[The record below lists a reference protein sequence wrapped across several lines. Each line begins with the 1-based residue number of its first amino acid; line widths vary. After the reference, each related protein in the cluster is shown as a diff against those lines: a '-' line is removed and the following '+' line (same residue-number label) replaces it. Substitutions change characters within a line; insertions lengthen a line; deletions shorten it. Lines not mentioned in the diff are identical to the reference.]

1 MGFSRFLNEG
11 FYSSLSNITL
21 LKNFR
26 ILRYYNTSKTVIG
39 ICLYN
44 NQKCFFKFVNNAY
57 EELRRVSL
65 LEQIYKV
72 PKVID
77 TINNT
82 IIIYEYLEDFKSAT
96 LNDYLYNNVKCTN
109 LNQIFNQYKIAIE
122 NTICLFTESYS
133 QSYKYFQNRVGY
145 LYEYIDKIPYRYIV
159 FNNKQFDIKLIFKE
173 ILQKIMKNKKIHMI
187 ISQGD
192 PTDTNITITGYF
204 TDFENAGLNSLL
216 SEFSI
221 LFVSLFSHG
230 RYFYPKYNEQA
241 YVINKSILD
250 RFDNYKIK
258 VNYYIE
264 KEYIYV
270 NNIHFNLPNK
280 NKQIIL
286 KLIDVY
292 INNLNYKKYKS
303 DFKYLK
309 YYICMRLLTP
319 VNILLMDIDDKI
331 SILILMVLCYDKIN
345 DLETLESFIGDING
359 NV

>member
-1 MGFSRFLNEG
+1 MGFSRFLKKG
-11 FYSSLSNITL
+11 FYSSLSNTL

-26 ILRYYNTSKTVIG
+26 ILKYYNTSKTVVG

-44 NQKCFFKFVNNAY
+44 NQKCFFKFVNNASQ
-57 EELRRVSL
+57 EIRRINL
-65 LEQIYKV
+65 LKPIYKI

-82 IIIYEYLEDFKSAT
+82 MIIYEYLEDFKSAT
-96 LNDYLYNNVKCTN
+96 LNDYLYSNVKNTN
-109 LNQIFNQYKIAIE
+109 LNQIFNQYKVAIE
-122 NTICLFTESYS
+122 NTICLFNESCS
-133 QSYKYFQNRVGY
+133 QSYTYFQKRVYY
-145 LYEYIDKIPYRYIV
+145 LYEYINQIPYRYIV
-159 FNNKQFDIKLIFKE
+159 FNNKQYDIKLIFKE
-173 ILQKIMKNKKIHMI
+173 ILEIIMKNKKIHMI
-187 ISQGD
+187 VSQGD

-230 RYFYPKYNEQA
+230 RYFYPKYNEKA
-241 YVINKSILD
+241 YAINKSILNK
-250 RFDNYKIK
+250 FDDYKIK
-258 VNYYIE
+258 INYHIE
-264 KEYIYV
+264 KDCIYV
-270 NNIHFNLPNK
+270 NNIQLNLPNK

-292 INNLNYKKYKS
+292 LNNLNYKKYKK

-309 YYICMRLLTP
+309 YYICMRVLTP
-319 VNILLMDIDDKI
+319 INILLMDIDDKI

-345 DLETLESFIGDING
+345 DLESLERFIGDING